1 MKKLA
6 ILSVILLGC
15 EFRISDREATEELAE
30 VVNIE
35 FGKLRVEDREMPYAF
50 IDRKKEIQLV
60 FVHGSPGS
68 WNAFIDYFKTDSL
81 IEKYDMIAI
90 DRAGFGFSGFGVAE
104 PSLETQ
110 ALQIHQVLMQFPN
123 KRHILIGHSLGGP
136 VIGRMA
142 MDFPNSYTGLIFVA
156 PSIDP
161 DLEVDEWYRGVLD
174 TYMGSFFTPKEF
186 EVSNDEIL
194 PLKEELQLML
204 PYWDQITIPS
214 IIIQGTEDSLVPKEN
229 ADFAQKMMV
238 DTLTKIELLEGVDH
252 FIPWTHPEEIVKA
265 IQQITDSL

>member
-1 MKKLA
+1 M
-6 ILSVILLGC
+6 
-15 EFRISDREATEELAE
+15 
-30 VVNIE
+30 
-35 FGKLRVEDREMPYAF
+35 
-50 IDRKKEIQLV
+50 
-60 FVHGSPGS
+60 
-68 WNAFIDYFKTDSL
+68 
-81 IEKYDMIAI
+81 
-90 DRAGFGFSGFGVAE
+90 
-104 PSLETQ
+104 
-110 ALQIHQVLMQFPN
+110 
-123 KRHILIGHSLGGP
+123 IGHSLGGP

-161 DLEVDEWYRGVLD
+161 ELEVDEWYRGVLD

-204 PYWDQITIPS
+204 PYWGQITIPS

-238 DTLTKIELLEGVDH
+238 DTLTTIELLEGVDH